1 MRGVGPLSVSRTS
14 VNSSTDKGRV
24 EVVVVAFVRVVD
36 EADFDVNDDVDDD
49 VDDDVSITVL
59 FLFLIVSTV
68 YVRQRR

>member
-49 VDDDVSITVL
+49 VSITVL